1 MRQRPAIVKI
11 AEKSETTETTVTIT
25 LDWNDEEHHG
35 TASGPADDSHRPRI
49 IGEATLRAVE
59 SVTEGALDLDL
70 AAIATT
76 PLGELQ
82 VAMAQIGVKATGEL
96 FVGTA
101 MVAESDQETA
111 TVKAVLDALNRRITT
126 LLTA

>member
-11 AEKSETTETTVTIT
+11 AETIEATDTTVTIT
-25 LDWNDEEHHG
+25 LDWDEEEHTG
-35 TASGPADDSHRPRI
+35 SASGPADAAHRPRLV
-49 IGEATLRAVE
+49 GEATLRAVE
-59 SVTEGALDLDL
+59 SVTSGLLDLDL
-70 AAIATT
+70 EAVATT

-82 VAMAQIGVKATGEL
+82 VAMAQIGVRGTGEV

-101 MVAESDQETA
+101 LIGETDEEAA

-126 LLTA
+126 LLTS